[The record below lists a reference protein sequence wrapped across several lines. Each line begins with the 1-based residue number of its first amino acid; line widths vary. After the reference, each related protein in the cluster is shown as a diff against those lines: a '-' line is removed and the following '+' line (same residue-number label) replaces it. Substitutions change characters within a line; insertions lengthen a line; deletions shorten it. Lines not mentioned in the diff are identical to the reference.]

1 MDKIQLIFFFISG
14 FLVSRLIIK
23 VKLPQRIVYWFIG
36 KKHLPITI
44 ILFYLIAI
52 SAFLSFFIPNAITVL
67 TLLPLLELLR
77 RSYEES
83 NGPSRRIATMLALSA
98 IYGANIGGMGSV
110 TATPANGILVTYAV
124 LENVPGTSGI
134 SFASWLVWGIPL
146 VATFACVAWLVL
158 ITIMRPWKLAAN
170 RIQLPFQSTD
180 VDHPFQKTAIWITIF
195 YFISSFLLSLL
206 LMRYSD
212 RTTIILTL
220 TGFITLLFVLF
231 LFFLPIKGGYRDAP
245 RQVLLTV
252 ADCYNQLPMKGFM
265 FVAIAVV
272 LAGLLYALNVQEF
285 FPGWVRM
292 IIPAH
297 TSALLLF
304 FTVAAATS
312 FSTEI
317 LSNTAVQISFFLM
330 ALPLAETVG
339 VSGLAILVIITL
351 SCTCAF
357 MTPIATGVNGL
368 AFGGVK
374 DVSFRRML
382 LVGFFMNVVG
392 ALLIT
397 TWTLLVIGPM
407 YGLNQ

>member
-14 FLVSRLIIK
+14 FLISRLIIK

-36 KKHLPITI
+36 KKHLSITK

-83 NGPSRRIATMLALSA
+83 NGSSRRIATMLALST

-124 LENVPGTSGI
+124 LESVPGTSEI

-146 VATFACVAWLVL
+146 VGIFVCVAWLVL
-158 ITIMRPWKLAAN
+158 IAIMRPWKLRAN
-170 RIQLPFQSTD
+170 SIQLPFQSTD
-180 VDHPFQKTAIWITIF
+180 VYDPFQTITIWITMF

-206 LMRYSD
+206 LMRFSD
-212 RTTIILTL
+212 QTNLILILT
-220 TGFITLLFVLF
+220 GIITLIFVIF
-231 LFFLPIKGGYRDAP
+231 LFFVPIKGTGRNAS
-245 RQVLLTV
+245 RQVLITV
-252 ADCYNQLPMKGFM
+252 PDCYNELPMKGFM
-265 FVAIAVV
+265 FVAIAIV
-272 LAGLLYALNVQEF
+272 LAGILYAFDVHEF
-285 FPGWVRM
+285 FPRWVRL
-292 IIPAH
+292 IIPEH
-297 TSALLLF
+297 TSTLILF
-304 FTVAAATS
+304 LTVAAATS

-330 ALPLAETVG
+330 ALPLAATLQVPG
-339 VSGLAILVIITL
+339 MAILVIITL

-368 AFGGVK
+368 AFGGIK
-374 DVSFRRML
+374 DVSFRKML
-382 LVGFFMNVVG
+382 LVGFFMNIVG
-392 ALLIT
+392 ALLISA
-397 TWTLLVIGPM
+397 WTLLVIGPL
-407 YGLNQ
+407 YGLI

>member
-1 MDKIQLIFFFISG
+1 MDKLQLIFFFISG
-14 FLVSRLIIK
+14 FMVSRLIIK

-36 KKHLPITI
+36 KKHLSITK

-83 NGPSRRIATMLALSA
+83 NGSSRRIATMLALA
-98 IYGANIGGMGSV
+98 TIYGANIGGMGSV

-124 LENVPGTSGI
+124 LESVPGITEI
-134 SFASWLVWGIPL
+134 SFASWLAWGIPL
-146 VATFACVAWLVL
+146 VAIFVCVAWLVL
-158 ITIMRPWKLAAN
+158 ITIMRPWKLKATT
-170 RIQLPFQSTD
+170 IQLPFQAAD
-180 VDHPFQKTAIWITIF
+180 VYDPFQKTTIWITIF
-195 YFISSFLLSLL
+195 YFISSFILSLL
-206 LMRYSD
+206 LMRFSNQ
-212 RTTIILTL
+212 TNLILILT
-220 TGFITLLFVLF
+220 GIITLLFVLF
-231 LFFLPIKGGYRDAP
+231 LFFLPMRGSDRDTPA
-245 RQVLLTV
+245 QVLLSV
-252 ADCYNQLPMKGFM
+252 PDCYNELPMKGFM

-272 LAGLLYALNVQEF
+272 LAGILYAFDVHEF
-285 FPGWVRM
+285 FPRWVRM
-292 IIPAH
+292 IIPVH
-297 TSALLLF
+297 SSTLLLF

-330 ALPLAETVG
+330 ALPLAVTLG
-339 VSGLAILVIITL
+339 TPGLSILVIITL
-351 SCTCAF
+351 SSTCAF

-374 DVSFRRML
+374 DVSFRKML

-392 ALLIT
+392 ALLISA
-397 TWTLLVIGPM
+397 WTLLVVGPL
-407 YGLNQ
+407 YGLN

>member
-1 MDKIQLIFFFISG
+1 MDKIQLIFFFMSG

-36 KKHLPITI
+36 KKHLSITK

-77 RSYEES
+77 RLYEDS
-83 NGPSRRIATMLALSA
+83 NGSSRRIATMLALST

-124 LENVPGTSGI
+124 LESVPGTSGI
-134 SFASWLVWGIPL
+134 SFASWLVWGIPM
-146 VATFACVAWLVL
+146 VAIFVCVAWLVL
-158 ITIMRPWKLAAN
+158 ITIMRPWRLKAN
-170 RIQLPFQSTD
+170 SIQLPFQTSD
-180 VDHPFQKTAIWITIF
+180 VYHPFQKITIWITIF

-206 LMRYSD
+206 LMRFSD
-212 RTTIILTL
+212 QTTIILIL
-220 TGFITLLFVLF
+220 SGMITLLFLLF
-231 LFFLPIKGGYRDAP
+231 LFFVPIKGSDRNTP
-245 RQVLLTV
+245 EKVLLTV
-252 ADCYNQLPMKGFM
+252 PDCYNDLPMKGFL
-265 FVAIAVV
+265 FVALAVV
-272 LAGLLYALNVQEF
+272 LAGLLYAFNVHAF
-285 FPGWVRM
+285 FPRWVRM
-292 IIPAH
+292 MIPAH
-297 TSALLLF
+297 MSALLLF

-330 ALPLAETVG
+330 ALPLAETLG
-339 VSGLAILVIITL
+339 VPGLSILVIITL

-374 DVSFRRML
+374 GVSFRKML
-382 LVGFFMNVVG
+382 LVGFFMNIVG
-392 ALLIT
+392 ALLISA
-397 TWTLLVIGPM
+397 WTLLVIGPL
-407 YGLNQ
+407 YGLS

>member
-23 VKLPQRIVYWFIG
+23 VKLPQRMVYWFIG
-36 KKHLPITI
+36 KKHLSITK

-67 TLLPLLELLR
+67 TLLPLIELLR

-83 NGPSRRIATMLALSA
+83 NGSSHRIATMLALA
-98 IYGANIGGMGSV
+98 IIYGANIGGMGSV

-124 LENVPGTSGI
+124 LENVPGTRDI

-146 VATFACVAWLVL
+146 VAIFVCVAWAVL
-158 ITIMRPWKLAAN
+158 ITMMRPWKLKAAGM
-170 RIQLPFQSTD
+170 QLPFKSTD
-180 VDHPFQKTAIWITIF
+180 VYHPFQKITVWITIF
-195 YFISSFLLSLL
+195 YFISSFILSLM
-206 LMRYSD
+206 LMHFSAQTYS
-212 RTTIILTL
+212 ILAVTAI
-220 TGFITLLFVLF
+220 ITLLFILF
-231 LFFLPIKGGYRDAP
+231 LFFLLLTSSDKHSP

-252 ADCYNQLPMKGFM
+252 PDCYNELPMKGFL

-272 LAGLLYALNVQEF
+272 LAGLLYALNVHEF
-285 FPGWVRM
+285 FPRWVRL

-297 TSALLLF
+297 TSTILLF

-317 LSNTAVQISFFLM
+317 LSNTAVQVSFFLM
-330 ALPLAETVG
+330 ALPLAETLG
-339 VSGLAILVIITL
+339 VSGLARLIIITL

-357 MTPIATGVNGL
+357 MSPIATGVNGL

-374 DVSFRRML
+374 GVSFRRML
-382 LVGFFMNVVG
+382 WVGFFMNIVG
-392 ALLIT
+392 ALLISA
-397 TWTLLVIGPM
+397 WTLLVIGRL
-407 YGLNQ
+407 YGLN